1 MKKMFCINDE
11 RQPEGAEL
19 VLGEEYII
27 EREFINQL
35 DQRVF
40 IVAGINNQGTTRL
53 GMRWYGYRADRFS
66 EIDPGSLLDRAE
78 EEKELELSLC

>member
-19 VLGEEYII
+19 VIGEEYII

-66 EIDPGSLLDRAE
+66 EIDPVLSLNQT
-78 EEKELELSLC
+78 EEKKESELELC

>member
-1 MKKMFCINDE
+1 MFCIDDE

-19 VLGEEYII
+19 ILGKEYII

-35 DQRVF
+35 DQKVF

-66 EIDPGSLLDRAE
+66 EIDPSFSLDRAE
-78 EEKELELSLC
+78 GKKESELELC

>member
-19 VLGEEYII
+19 VIGEEYII

-66 EIDPGSLLDRAE
+66 EIDPVFSLNRAE
-78 EEKELELSLC
+78 EKKESELELC